1 MKKYVHQDLYSFSYR
16 RKRSSKFVRSALREV
31 EIHWMI
37 EDLKVSKFRR
47 NVSKLV
53 KDMSNRNGSSQT
65 INRDLKKNRKKQDNA
80 RNFKS
85 VRT

>member
-1 MKKYVHQDLYSFSYR
+1 
-16 RKRSSKFVRSALREV
+16 
-31 EIHWMI
+31 MI

-53 KDMSNRNGSSQT
+53 KDMSNRNGRSQT